1 MKYFLRAKNIAKS
14 ELELTFSPSIFDTY
28 KKTHHFGIII
38 RKKVDNLRHF
48 YKSKFIFKYLEKFI
62 LILLII
68 QNSKYLK
75 N

>member
-28 KKTHHFGIII
+28 KKKPQHFGIII

-48 YKSKFIFKYLEKFI
+48 SNLNLYL
-62 LILLII
+62 
-68 QNSKYLK
+68 NT
-75 N
+75 